1 MCQGLTA
8 GWRFSRRTSVS
19 STNKT
24 DRHDIAEILLNVA
37 LSTIAL
43 TLSKINMIKY
53 ILSYLNPTK
62 RSFYMNK
69 LFYHTISLLTT
80 VKPALV
86 TTSIKQ

>member
-1 MCQGLTA
+1 MLRCVHLAIELTTFMVI
-8 GWRFSRRTSVS
+8 GTV
-19 STNKT
+19 
-24 DRHDIAEILLNVA
+24 
-37 LSTIAL
+37 
-43 TLSKINMIKY
+43 IKY

-62 RSFYMNK
+62 RSIFMNK